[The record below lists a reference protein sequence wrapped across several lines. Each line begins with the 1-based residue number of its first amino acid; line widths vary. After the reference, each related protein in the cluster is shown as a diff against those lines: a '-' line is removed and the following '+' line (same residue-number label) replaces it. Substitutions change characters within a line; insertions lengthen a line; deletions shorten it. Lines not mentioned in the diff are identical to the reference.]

1 MIYRNISVMTPQLEE
16 IQEIY
21 QVRMKTPL
29 ANPDQMTAFSPM
41 SVAVKGLNDLAQFM
55 GR

>member
-1 MIYRNISVMTPQLEE
+1 MYRNISVMTPQMEE

-21 QVRMKTPL
+21 QVKMKTIL
-29 ANPDQMTAFSPM
+29 ANPDRMSAFQPM
-41 SVAVKGLNDLAQFM
+41 SMAVKGLNDLAQFM